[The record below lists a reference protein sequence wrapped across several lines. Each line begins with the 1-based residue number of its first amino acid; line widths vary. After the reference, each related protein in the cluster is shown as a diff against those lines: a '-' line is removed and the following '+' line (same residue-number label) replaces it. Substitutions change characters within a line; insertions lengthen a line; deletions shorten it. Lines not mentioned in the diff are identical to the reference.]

1 MDSGCLSNERGAA
14 RAVMIDVTT
23 CIVVRTASIVYV
35 CFGTLALY
43 D

>member
-14 RAVMIDVTT
+14 SADMIDVTT